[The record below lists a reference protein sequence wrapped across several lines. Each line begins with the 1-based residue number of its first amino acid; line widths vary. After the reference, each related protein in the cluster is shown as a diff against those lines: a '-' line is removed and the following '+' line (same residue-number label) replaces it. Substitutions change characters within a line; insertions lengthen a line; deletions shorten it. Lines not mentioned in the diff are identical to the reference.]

1 MVDKRVGSPV
11 CSYECVKRNNS
22 GEEVNY
28 MNSEIVEETEN
39 GEESEESFAAMFE
52 ASQKDS
58 GHLTPGSKVEATVL
72 KITKEWVFLDTGR
85 KGEGVLDIK
94 ELMDAEGN
102 LSVKVGDKVSAW
114 FISSRNN
121 EMRFTTKIGG
131 GAGASAGNAQ
141 LEEAYAAGIPVEG
154 VVEKEVK
161 GGFEV
166 KVAGSRA
173 FCPFS
178 QMGLRRV
185 DDSAALIGKHMSFRI
200 SEYAENGRNIVL
212 SHRALLEEELQEQK
226 DALKETL
233 KVGQKVHG
241 TITSL
246 RDFGAFVSIGC
257 VEGLLP
263 ISEVAWARV
272 NDVSEV
278 LAVGQELDLV
288 VKGIDW
294 EKDRISFSLKDTLA
308 DPWEQAAS
316 AFPEGSYQTG
326 KVARLTPFGA
336 FVTLASGVD
345 GLIHISK
352 LGGGKRIQHPKEVL
366 AEGQDVEVKV
376 EGVDREQR
384 RISLSLASVSRAE
397 QEQTETMDAY
407 RASVAEIPK
416 GMGTLGDLLKAK
428 LAKG

>member
-1 MVDKRVGSPV
+1 MDR
-11 CSYECVKRNNS
+11 
-22 GEEVNY
+22 
-28 MNSEIVEETEN
+28 EIVEEMET
-39 GEESEESFAAMFE
+39 GEENEESFAAMFE
-52 ASQKDS
+52 ASQKDA
-58 GHLTPGSKVEATVL
+58 GHLTPGSKIEAKVL
-72 KITKEWVFLDTGR
+72 KITKDWVFLDTGR

-94 ELMDAEGN
+94 ELTDAEGN
-102 LSVKVGDKVSAW
+102 VGVKVGDKVSAW

-121 EMRFTTKIGG
+121 EMRFTTKVGG
-131 GAGASAGNAQ
+131 GASASAGNAQ

-212 SHRALLEEELQEQK
+212 SHRALLEEELQGQK

-233 KVGQKVHG
+233 KVGERVRG
-241 TITSL
+241 TVTSL
-246 RDFGAFVSIGC
+246 RDFGAFVSIGP

-263 ISEVAWARV
+263 ISELAWARV

-278 LAVGQELDLV
+278 LAVGQELELV

-308 DPWEQAAS
+308 DPWEEAAA
-316 AFPEGSYQTG
+316 AFPEGSYQHG

-352 LGGGKRIQHPKEVL
+352 LGAGKRIQHPKEVL
-366 AEGQDVEVKV
+366 AEGQQVEVKV

-384 RISLSLASVSRAE
+384 RISLSLAAVSRAE
-397 QEQTETMDAY
+397 QEQAETMDAY

>member
-1 MVDKRVGSPV
+1 MT
-11 CSYECVKRNNS
+11 
-22 GEEVNY
+22 
-28 MNSEIVEETEN
+28 SEIVEEIET
-39 GEESEESFAAMFE
+39 GEENEDFAAMFE
-52 ASQKDS
+52 ASQKDA
-58 GHLTPGSKVEATVL
+58 GHLTPGSKVEAKVL
-72 KITKEWVFLDTGR
+72 KIAKDWVFLDTGR

-94 ELMDAEGN
+94 ELMDADGN

-121 EMRFTTKIGG
+121 EMRFTTKVGG
-131 GAGASAGNAQ
+131 GAGGASAGNAQ
-141 LEEAYAAGIPVEG
+141 LEEAYAAGIPVDG

-212 SHRALLEEELQEQK
+212 SHRALLEEELQGQK

-233 KVGQKVHG
+233 KVGERVRG
-241 TITSL
+241 TVTSL

-278 LAVGQELDLV
+278 LAVGQELELV

-308 DPWEQAAS
+308 DPWEEAAK
-316 AFPEGSYQTG
+316 AFPEGSYQNG

-352 LGGGKRIQHPKEVL
+352 LGAGKRIAHPKEVL
-366 AEGQDVEVKV
+366 SEGQDVEVKV
-376 EGVDREQR
+376 EGVDRESR

>member
-1 MVDKRVGSPV
+1 M
-11 CSYECVKRNNS
+11 E
-22 GEEVNY
+22 
-28 MNSEIVEETEN
+28 SELIDDVET
-39 GEESEESFAAMFE
+39 GEESFAALFE
-52 ASQKDS
+52 ASQKDA

-72 KITKEWVFLDTGR
+72 KIAKEWVFLDTGR

-94 ELMDAEGN
+94 ELLDADGN
-102 LSVKVGDKVSAW
+102 ITVKVGDKVAAW

-121 EMRFTTKIGG
+121 EMRFTTKVGG
-131 GAGASAGNAQ
+131 GSGASAGNAQ

-154 VVEKEVK
+154 VIEKEVK

-178 QMGLRRV
+178 QVALRRV
-185 DDSAALIGKHMSFRI
+185 DDTTALIGKHLSFRI
-200 SEYAENGRNIVL
+200 TEYAENGRNIVL
-212 SHRALLEEELQEQK
+212 SHRALLEEEARQQK

-233 KVGQKVHG
+233 QVGQKVHG
-241 TITSL
+241 TVTSL

-263 ISEVAWARV
+263 VSEVSYTRV
-272 NDVSEV
+272 NHVSEV
-278 LAVGQELDLV
+278 LSVGQELELV

-294 EKDRISFSLKDTLA
+294 DKDRISFSLKDTLA
-308 DPWEQAAS
+308 DPWEAAAG
-316 AFPEGSYQTG
+316 AFPEGSYQNG

-352 LGGGKRIQHPKEVL
+352 LGAGKRIQHPREVL

-384 RISLSLASVSRAE
+384 RISLSLAAVSRAE
-397 QEQTETMDAY
+397 QEQAETMSAY
-407 RASVAEIPK
+407 RASVAETPK

-428 LAKG
+428 LGKG

>member
-1 MVDKRVGSPV
+1 MD
-11 CSYECVKRNNS
+11 
-22 GEEVNY
+22 
-28 MNSEIVEETEN
+28 SEIRDEMETE
-39 GEESEESFAAMFE
+39 EESFAAMFE
-52 ASQKDS
+52 RSQKDA
-58 GHLTPGSKVEATVL
+58 GHLTPGSKVDATVL
-72 KITKEWVFLDTGR
+72 KITKDWVFLDTGR

-94 ELMDAEGN
+94 ELTDAEGN
-102 LSVKVGDKVSAW
+102 VSVKVGDKVSAW

-121 EMRFTTKIGG
+121 EMRFTTKVGG
-131 GAGASAGNAQ
+131 GAGGAAGNAQ

-185 DDSAALIGKHMSFRI
+185 DDSAALIGTRMSFKI
-200 SEYAENGRNIVL
+200 NEYGENGRNIVL

-233 KVGQKVHG
+233 KVGDRVRG
-241 TITSL
+241 TVTSL

-263 ISEVAWARV
+263 ISEVAWSRV
-272 NDVSEV
+272 NDVSEI
-278 LAVGQELDLV
+278 LTVGQEVEVV

-294 EKDRISFSLKDTLA
+294 DKQRISFSLKDTLV
-308 DPWEQAAS
+308 DPWEEAAR
-316 AFPEGSYQTG
+316 AFPEGSYQNG
-326 KVARLTPFGA
+326 KVARLTTFGA
-336 FVTLASGVD
+336 FVTLSSGVD

-352 LGGGKRIQHPKEVL
+352 LGAGKRIQHPKEVL
-366 AEGQDVEVKV
+366 TEGQTVEVKV
-376 EGVDREQR
+376 EGVDLEQR
-384 RISLSLASVSRAE
+384 KISLSLASISRAE
-397 QEQTETMDAY
+397 EEQTETMDAY
-407 RASVAEIPK
+407 RKSVAETPK

-428 LAKG
+428 LSKG

>member
-1 MVDKRVGSPV
+1 MDNENR
-11 CSYECVKRNNS
+11 
-22 GEEVNY
+22 EEL
-28 MNSEIVEETEN
+28 ETE
-39 GEESEESFAAMFE
+39 EESFAAMFE
-52 ASQKDS
+52 RSQKDS
-58 GHLTPGSKVEATVL
+58 GHLAPGSKVEATVL
-72 KITKEWVFLDTGR
+72 KITKDWVFLDTGR

-94 ELMDAEGN
+94 ELTDADGN
-102 LSVKVGDKVSAW
+102 VTVKAGDKVAAW

-121 EMRFTTKIGG
+121 EMRFTTKIGSG
-131 GAGASAGNAQ
+131 SGAGAGNAQ
-141 LEEAYAAGIPVEG
+141 LEEAHAAGIPVDG

-200 SEYAENGRNIVL
+200 TEYAENGRNIVL
-212 SHRALLEEELQEQK
+212 SHRALLEEELQQQK

-233 KVGQKVHG
+233 KVGDRVKG
-241 TITSL
+241 TVTSL
-246 RDFGAFVSIGC
+246 RDFGAFVSVGC
-257 VEGLLP
+257 IDGLLP

-278 LAVGQELDLV
+278 LSVGQEV
-288 VKGIDW
+288 EVIVKGIDW
-294 EKDRISFSLKDTLA
+294 DKDRISFSLKDTLA
-308 DPWEQAAS
+308 DPWEEAAS
-316 AFPEGSYQTG
+316 AFPEGSYQNG

-376 EGVDREQR
+376 EGVDREQK
-384 RISLSLASVSRAE
+384 RISLSLASISRAE

-407 RASVAEIPK
+407 RKSVAETPK

>member
-1 MVDKRVGSPV
+1 MDNENR
-11 CSYECVKRNNS
+11 
-22 GEEVNY
+22 EEL
-28 MNSEIVEETEN
+28 ETE
-39 GEESEESFAAMFE
+39 EESFAAMFE
-52 ASQKDS
+52 RSQKDS
-58 GHLTPGSKVEATVL
+58 GHLAPGSKVEATVL
-72 KITKEWVFLDTGR
+72 KITKDWVFLDTGR

-94 ELMDAEGN
+94 ELTDADGN
-102 LSVKVGDKVSAW
+102 VTVKAGDKVAAW

-121 EMRFTTKIGG
+121 EMRFTTKIGSG
-131 GAGASAGNAQ
+131 SGAGAGNAQ
-141 LEEAYAAGIPVEG
+141 LEEAHAAGIPVDG

-200 SEYAENGRNIVL
+200 TEYAENGRNIVL
-212 SHRALLEEELQEQK
+212 SHRALLEEELQQQK

-233 KVGQKVHG
+233 KVGDRVKG
-241 TITSL
+241 TVTSL
-246 RDFGAFVSIGC
+246 RDFGAFISVGC
-257 VEGLLP
+257 IDGLLP

-278 LAVGQELDLV
+278 LTVGQEV
-288 VKGIDW
+288 EVIVKGIDW

-308 DPWEQAAS
+308 DPWEKAAS
-316 AFPEGSYQTG
+316 AFPEGSYQNG

-376 EGVDREQR
+376 EGVDREQK
-384 RISLSLASVSRAE
+384 RISLSLASISRAE

-407 RASVAEIPK
+407 RKSVAETPK

>member
-1 MVDKRVGSPV
+1 MDNENRD
-11 CSYECVKRNNS
+11 E
-22 GEEVNY
+22 
-28 MNSEIVEETEN
+28 METE
-39 GEESEESFAAMFE
+39 EESFADLFE
-52 ASQKDS
+52 RSQKDA
-58 GHLTPGSKVEATVL
+58 GRLEPGSKVEATVL
-72 KITKEWVFLDTGR
+72 KITKDWVFLDTGR

-94 ELMDAEGN
+94 ELTDAEGN
-102 LSVKVGDKVSAW
+102 VSVKVGDKVSAW

-121 EMRFTTKIGG
+121 EMRFTTKIGAASG
-131 GAGASAGNAQ
+131 QSAGNAQ

-154 VVEKEVK
+154 TVEKEVK

-178 QMGLRRV
+178 QIALRRV
-185 DDSAALIGKHMSFRI
+185 EDTASFIGKQISFKI
-200 SEYAENGRNIVL
+200 VEYAENGRNIVV
-212 SHRALLEEELQEQK
+212 SHRALLEEELQQQK

-233 KVGQKVHG
+233 KVGDRVKG
-241 TITSL
+241 TVTSL
-246 RDFGAFVSIGC
+246 RDFGAFVSIGA

-263 ISEVAWARV
+263 VSEVAWARV
-272 NDVSEV
+272 NHVSDVLS
-278 LAVGQELDLV
+278 VGQEVEVV

-294 EKDRISFSLKDTLA
+294 EKNRISFSLKDTLA
-308 DPWEQAAS
+308 DPWEEAAS
-316 AFPEGSYQTG
+316 AFPEGSYQNG

-336 FVTLASGVD
+336 FVTLGSGVD

-352 LGGGKRIQHPKEVL
+352 LGAGKRIQHPREVL
-366 AEGQDVEVKV
+366 AEGQEVEVKV

-397 QEQTETMDAY
+397 QEQAETMDAY
-407 RASVAEIPK
+407 KKTVSEAPK

-428 LAKG
+428 LKG

>member
-1 MVDKRVGSPV
+1 
-11 CSYECVKRNNS
+11 
-22 GEEVNY
+22 
-28 MNSEIVEETEN
+28 MNSEIVEETEI

-121 EMRFTTKIGG
+121 EMRFTTKVGG
-131 GAGASAGNAQ
+131 GGSGASAGNAQ

-212 SHRALLEEELQEQK
+212 SHRALLEEELQVQK

-241 TITSL
+241 TVTSL

-352 LGGGKRIQHPKEVL
+352 LGAGKRIQHPKEVL

-376 EGVDREQR
+376 EGVDRESR

>member
-1 MVDKRVGSPV
+1 MD
-11 CSYECVKRNNS
+11 EMLD
-22 GEEVNY
+22 E
-28 MNSEIVEETEN
+28 MEN
-39 GEESEESFAAMFE
+39 GEESFAELFE
-52 ASQKDS
+52 ASQKDA
-58 GHLTPGSKVEATVL
+58 GRLAPGDKVEATVL
-72 KITKEWVFLDTGR
+72 KIAKEWVFLDTGR

-102 LSVKVGDKVSAW
+102 VTVQVGDKVSAW

-131 GAGASAGNAQ
+131 ASASAGNAQ
-141 LEEAYAAGIPVEG
+141 LEEAYANGIPVEG
-154 VVEKEVK
+154 VIEKEIK

-178 QMGLRRV
+178 QVALRRV
-185 DDSAALIGKHMSFRI
+185 QDTAALIGKRLAFKI
-200 SEYAENGRNIVL
+200 TEYGEKGRNIVL
-212 SHRALLEEELQEQK
+212 SHRALLEEEQRQQK
-226 DALKETL
+226 EALKETL
-233 KVGQKVHG
+233 QVGQKVHG
-241 TITSL
+241 TVTSL
-246 RDFGAFVSIGC
+246 RDFGAFVSIGS

-263 ISEVAWARV
+263 VSEVGWTRV
-272 NDVSEV
+272 NHVSEV
-278 LAVGQELDLV
+278 LSVGQELDLV
-288 VKGIDW
+288 VKSIDW

-308 DPWEQAAS
+308 DPWEEAAA
-316 AFPEGSYQTG
+316 AFPEGSFHNG

-336 FVTLASGVD
+336 FVTLADGVD

-352 LGGGKRIQHPKEVL
+352 LGAGKRIQHPREVIS
-366 AEGQDVEVKV
+366 EGQEVEVKV

-397 QEQTETMDAY
+397 QEQADTLDAF
-407 RASVAEIPK
+407 RASAAQAPK

-428 LAKG
+428 LNKG

>member
-1 MVDKRVGSPV
+1 MDSDTVD
-11 CSYECVKRNNS
+11 E
-22 GEEVNY
+22 
-28 MNSEIVEETEN
+28 MET
-39 GEESEESFAAMFE
+39 GEESFAAMFE

-72 KITKEWVFLDTGR
+72 KIAKEWVFLDTGR

-102 LSVKVGDKVSAW
+102 VTVKVGDKVSAW

-131 GAGASAGNAQ
+131 GASSASAGNAQ

-154 VVEKEVK
+154 VVEKEIK

-166 KVAGSRA
+166 KIAGSRA

-185 DDSAALIGKHMSFRI
+185 DDSAALIGKHMPFRI

-212 SHRALLEEELQEQK
+212 SHRALLEEELQGQK

-233 KVGQKVHG
+233 KVGDKVRG
-241 TITSL
+241 TVTSL

-278 LAVGQELDLV
+278 LAVGQELELV

-308 DPWEQAAS
+308 DPWEEAAN
-316 AFPEGSYQTG
+316 AFPEGSYQNG

-352 LGGGKRIQHPKEVL
+352 LGAGKRIQHPKEVL

-376 EGVDREQR
+376 EGVDRASR
-384 RISLSLASVSRAE
+384 RISLSLAAVSRAE

>member
-1 MVDKRVGSPV
+1 
-11 CSYECVKRNNS
+11 
-22 GEEVNY
+22 
-28 MNSEIVEETEN
+28 MNSETMEEMETE
-39 GEESEESFAAMFE
+39 EESFAAMFE
-52 ASQKDS
+52 RSQKDS
-58 GHLTPGSKVEATVL
+58 GHLAPGSKVEATVL
-72 KITKEWVFLDTGR
+72 KITKDWIFLDTGR

-94 ELMDAEGN
+94 ELTDAEGN
-102 LSVKVGDKVSAW
+102 TSVKVGDKVAAW

-121 EMRFTTKIGG
+121 EMRFTTKVGSGSG
-131 GAGASAGNAQ
+131 GAAGNAQ

-178 QMGLRRV
+178 QIGLRRV
-185 DDSAALIGKHMSFRI
+185 DDSAALIGKHMSFKI

-212 SHRALLEEELQEQK
+212 SHRALLEEELQGQK

-233 KVGQKVHG
+233 KVGDRVTG
-241 TITSL
+241 AVTSL

-278 LAVGQELDLV
+278 LSIGQEIEVV

-308 DPWEQAAS
+308 DPWEEAAS
-316 AFPEGSYQTG
+316 AFPEGSYQNG

-352 LGGGKRIQHPKEVL
+352 LGAGKRIQHPKEVL
-366 AEGQDVEVKV
+366 SEGQDVEVKV
-376 EGVDREQR
+376 EGVDREQK
-384 RISLSLASVSRAE
+384 RISLSLASISRAE

-407 RASVAEIPK
+407 RKSVAETPK

>member
-1 MVDKRVGSPV
+1 
-11 CSYECVKRNNS
+11 
-22 GEEVNY
+22 
-28 MNSEIVEETEN
+28 MNSENREEMETE
-39 GEESEESFAAMFE
+39 EESFAAMFE
-52 ASQKDS
+52 RSQKDS
-58 GHLTPGSKVEATVL
+58 GHLAPGSKVEATVL
-72 KITKEWVFLDTGR
+72 KITKDWVFLDTGR

-94 ELMDAEGN
+94 ELTDADGN
-102 LSVKVGDKVSAW
+102 LGVKVGDKVAAW

-121 EMRFTTKIGG
+121 EMRFTTKVGSGSGG
-131 GAGASAGNAQ
+131 VAGNAQ
-141 LEEAYAAGIPVEG
+141 LEAAYAAGIPVEG
-154 VVEKEVK
+154 VVQKEVK

-185 DDSAALIGKHMSFRI
+185 DDSAALIGKQMSFRI

-226 DALKETL
+226 SALKETL
-233 KVGQKVHG
+233 KVGDRVKG
-241 TITSL
+241 TVTSL

-263 ISEVAWARV
+263 VSEVAWARV

-278 LAVGQELDLV
+278 LCAGQEVEVV

-294 EKDRISFSLKDTLA
+294 EKERISFSLKDTLA
-308 DPWEQAAS
+308 DPWDEAAN
-316 AFPEGSYQTG
+316 AFPEGSYQNG
-326 KVARLTPFGA
+326 RVARLTPFGA

-352 LGGGKRIQHPKEVL
+352 LGAGKRIQHPKEVL
-366 AEGQDVEVKV
+366 SEGQEVEVKV
-376 EGVDREQR
+376 EGVDREQK
-384 RISLSLASVSRAE
+384 RISLSLAAISRAE
-397 QEQTETMDAY
+397 QEQTETMNAY
-407 RASVAEIPK
+407 RKTVAETPK